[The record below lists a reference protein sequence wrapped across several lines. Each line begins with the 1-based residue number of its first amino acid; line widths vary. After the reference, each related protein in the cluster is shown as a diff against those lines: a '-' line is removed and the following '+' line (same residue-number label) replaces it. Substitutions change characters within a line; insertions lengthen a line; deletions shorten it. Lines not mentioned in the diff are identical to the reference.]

1 MYLIYFYC
9 YFGQQLKSQKKIKK
23 TVTSIIENY
32 EIRLRNRIAR
42 YEAIRDEISDKYG
55 FGVEMTQANENLKI
69 KVENSTK
76 DENGNIVIFGR
87 ASGNVEIGEYHDVTE
102 ERLFELVKMYNDI
115 SNYNDNDY
123 NINSVKSENLYYYGE
138 PATVDGFFEVKNIQL
153 ETRTAKAYFITLDE
167 PVTLLPSEGYVGEAD
182 NKVIQLLI
190 TDKNVDYL
198 NGKRVRIKGPFF
210 HSETEYHSTPVVF
223 EVLEIDVLN

>member
-1 MYLIYFYC
+1 MYKGLSFNGYF
-9 YFGQQLKSQKKIKK
+9 FKKIKK
-23 TVTSIIENY
+23 TVTPIIENY

-87 ASGNVEIGEYHDVTE
+87 AGGNVEIGEYHDVTE